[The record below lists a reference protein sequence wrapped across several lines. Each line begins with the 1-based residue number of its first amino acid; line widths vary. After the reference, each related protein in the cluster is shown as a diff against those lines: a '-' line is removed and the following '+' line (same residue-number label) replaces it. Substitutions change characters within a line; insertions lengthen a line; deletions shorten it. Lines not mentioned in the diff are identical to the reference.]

1 MQKNRV
7 RRKWKHRS
15 VSPFK
20 ILKRM
25 EVLAG
30 LHDQDVQTRV
40 PVVAADPGEE
50 RAAEAAEETV
60 APAVRL

>member
-1 MQKNRV
+1 
-7 RRKWKHRS
+7 
-15 VSPFK
+15 
-20 ILKRM
+20 M